1 MNWEQVDQSPR
12 PTGTDSDLKALSPFL
27 RRPGVLSASNFS
39 NTGSSP
45 RHRALGVGVADTG
58 WDART
63 LSLQLKQSQKVRQGS
78 HLSLSIDAVPHQ
90 LPRDLDHCLL
100 QGPHKEGQR
109 PQPGLAPP
117 RHFPP
122 PTTVIALPTPM
133 TSLLQ
138 ETMNGG
144 CERAEAS
151 CITAS

>member
-1 MNWEQVDQSPR
+1 MPLPSLMDWEQVDQSPR

-45 RHRALGVGVADTG
+45 RHRALGVGVGVADTG
-58 WDART
+58 QDART
-63 LSLQLKQSQKVRQGS
+63 LSLQLKQTQKLRQGS
-78 HLSLSIDAVPHQ
+78 HLSLSTDAVPHQ
-90 LPRDLDHCLL
+90 LPGNLDHCLL

-117 RHFPP
+117 RHVPP
-122 PTTVIALPTPM
+122 PIVIVLPTPM
-133 TSLLQ
+133 TSLQ

-144 CERAEAS
+144 L
-151 CITAS
+151 